1 MLIQWYPGH
10 MAKARRQLI
19 ENLKLIDVVVEIVDA
34 RAPRATRNPDFDDL
48 FREKKRVVLLNKSD
62 LASPSETKNWIAA
75 YRAQDISA
83 IEFVATNSAK
93 KKAALDLIQK
103 AAEEKIQKSL
113 EKGIKKTVRVMVVGI
128 PNVGKST
135 FINRIAGMNRA
146 IVGDKPGVTKGQQ
159 WVKIT
164 PYLELMDTPGLL
176 WPKLEDPQLA
186 RHVAYIGS
194 IKDDIMDI
202 EELAALLLSDLMKVC
217 PDELIARYKKLERD
231 MTPEELLEG
240 VCCSRGFMMGGGNFD
255 TERAAKIVLDEFRGG
270 KIARVTL
277 DKAVE
282 EEQEQTAEEAVNG
295 AEE

>member
-48 FREKKRVVLLNKSD
+48 FKEKKRVVLLNKSD

-93 KKAALDLIQK
+93 KKAALELIQK

-240 VCCSRGFMMGGGNFD
+240 VCRSRGFMMGGGNFD

-277 DKAVE
+277 DKAY
-282 EEQEQTAEEAVNG
+282 EEAQEKPETEASHG

>member
-10 MAKARRQLI
+10 MAKARRQLV

-48 FREKKRVVLLNKSD
+48 FKEKKRVVLLNKSD
-62 LASPSETKNWIAA
+62 LASPAETKKWINA
-75 YRAQDISA
+75 YGAQDISV

-93 KKAALDLIQK
+93 KKAALDLIQN
-103 AAEEKIQKSL
+103 AAADKIQRSL

-194 IKDDIMDI
+194 IKDDIMDT
-202 EELAALLLSDLMKVC
+202 EELAALLLADLMKIC
-217 PDELIARYKKLERD
+217 PEELTTRYKKLERD

-240 VCCSRGFMMGGGNFD
+240 VCRSRGFMLGGGNFD
-255 TERAAKIVLDEFRGG
+255 TERAARIVLDEFRGG

-282 EEQEQTAEEAVNG
+282 EPQAEAAGEAVNG
-295 AEE
+295 KEE

>member
-240 VCCSRGFMMGGGNFD
+240 VCRSRGFMMGGGNFD

-282 EEQEQTAEEAVNG
+282 EEQEQTAAEAVNG

>member
-48 FREKKRVVLLNKSD
+48 FKEKKRVVLLNKSD
-62 LASPSETKNWIAA
+62 LASPVETKNWIAA
-75 YRAQDISA
+75 YRGQNISA

-103 AAEEKIQKSL
+103 AAEEKIQRSL
-113 EKGIKKTVRVMVVGI
+113 DKGIKKTVRVMVVGI

-135 FINRIAGMNRA
+135 FINRIAGMNRT

-164 PYLELMDTPGLL
+164 PHLELMDTPGLL
-176 WPKLEDPQLA
+176 WPKLEDAVLA

-194 IKDDIMDI
+194 IKDDIMDT
-202 EELAALLLSDLMKVC
+202 EELAALLLSDLMELC
-217 PDELIARYKKLERD
+217 PEELMARYKKLEKG
-231 MTPEELLEG
+231 MAPEELLEG
-240 VCCSRGFMMGGGNFD
+240 VCRSRGFVLSGGKLD
-255 TERAAKIVLDEFRGG
+255 TERAARIVLDEFRSG

-277 DKAVE
+277 DRAEISADEGKP
-282 EEQEQTAEEAVNG
+282 EEATNG
-295 AEE
+295 QDE

>member
-10 MAKARRQLI
+10 MAKARRQLT

-75 YRAQDISA
+75 YRAQGISA

-146 IVGDKPGVTKGQQ
+146 LVGDKPGVTKGQQ

-194 IKDDIMDI
+194 IKDDIMDT
-202 EELAALLLSDLMKVC
+202 EELAALLLADLMKIC
-217 PDELIARYKKLERD
+217 PEELIARYKKLEKD

-240 VCCSRGFMMGGGNFD
+240 VCRSRGFMLGGGNFD
-255 TERAAKIVLDEFRGG
+255 TERAARIVLDEFRGG
-270 KIARVTL
+270 RIARVTL
-277 DKAVE
+277 DRADEGQAGE
-282 EEQEQTAEEAVNG
+282 ETGETTDGTEE
-295 AEE
+295 